1 MTAIEKPDLS
11 ATVAKIRGIQPGK
24 LLARSIATSWLSLWT
39 AVGYTLGSVVFV
51 VHLAV
56 WSVGFVLGWS
66 FHAANYGF
74 RQGAHIKTEPK
85 RKPSMP
91 V

>member
-1 MTAIEKPDLS
+1 MTSKPDLTE
-11 ATVAKIRGIQPGK
+11 TVARIRAIKPGK
-24 LLARSIATSWLSLWT
+24 ALLKTVAASWLAVWT
-39 AVGYTLGSVVFV
+39 AFGWLLGSVVYV
-51 VHLAV
+51 IHMAV
-56 WSVGFVLGWS
+56 WSVGYVLGWS

-91 V
+91 A

>member
-1 MTAIEKPDLS
+1 MSNKPDL
-11 ATVAKIRGIQPGK
+11 AVTVAKIRGIKPGK
-24 LLARSIATSWLSLWT
+24 ALAKGIATAWLSLWT
-39 AVGYTLGSVVFV
+39 ALGFILGSVVYV
-51 VHLAV
+51 IHLAV
-56 WSVGFVLGWS
+56 WAVGYVLGWS